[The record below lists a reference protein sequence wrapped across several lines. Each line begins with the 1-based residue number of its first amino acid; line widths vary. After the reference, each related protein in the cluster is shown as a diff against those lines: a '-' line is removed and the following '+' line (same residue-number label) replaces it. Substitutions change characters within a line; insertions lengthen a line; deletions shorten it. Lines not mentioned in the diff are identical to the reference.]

1 MELRNKEVK
10 PNALLLNDG
19 FLVNKPTR
27 QLIFELS
34 LTLGERV
41 ANTQGIL
48 LPSPLGEGL
57 GVRLC
62 SHLSI
67 FSHR

>member
-1 MELRNKEVK
+1 MELRSKEVK
-10 PNALLLNDG
+10 PNILLLNDG

-41 ANTQGIL
+41 QIHKAYY
-48 LPSPLGEGL
+48 SPLPLERGWG
-57 GVRLC
+57 
-62 SHLSI
+62 
-67 FSHR
+67 

>member
-1 MELRNKEVK
+1 MELRSKEVK
-10 PNALLLNDG
+10 PNILLQNDG
-19 FLVNKPTR
+19 ILINTSTR
-27 QLIFELS
+27 QLIVELS

-67 FSHR
+67 LSHR

>member
-1 MELRNKEVK
+1 MELRNKEAK
-10 PNALLLNDG
+10 PNVLLQSDG
-19 FLVNKPTR
+19 ILINKPTR
-27 QLIFELS
+27 QLIVELS

-41 ANTQGIL
+41 ANTQDIL

-67 FSHR
+67 LSHR